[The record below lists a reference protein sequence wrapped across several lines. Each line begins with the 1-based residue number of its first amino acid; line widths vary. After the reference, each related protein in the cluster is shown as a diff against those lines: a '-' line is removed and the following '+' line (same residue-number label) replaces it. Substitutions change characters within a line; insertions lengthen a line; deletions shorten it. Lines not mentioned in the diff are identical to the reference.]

1 MHAATVSNNH
11 NGLSK
16 DERAAIKETEDEYR
30 RRGFLKRIF
39 PCYDFLYYKQF
50 FEEDKPLNYVVDAK
64 LFAQK
69 RGQHSATLRKHEAMP
84 FFQ

>member
-1 MHAATVSNNH
+1 MHAATVSNNP

-30 RRGFLKRIF
+30 RRGFFNRIF